1 MFFVTGL
8 LLFVLGVAILWVIP
22 AENLKHGKM
31 KPRGYVILLL
41 TLVVGPLFMVGSI
54 LAKIWQIMP

>member
-8 LLFVLGVAILWVIP
+8 LLFVLGVIIVWIIP
-22 AENLKHGKM
+22 ADNFKRGKI